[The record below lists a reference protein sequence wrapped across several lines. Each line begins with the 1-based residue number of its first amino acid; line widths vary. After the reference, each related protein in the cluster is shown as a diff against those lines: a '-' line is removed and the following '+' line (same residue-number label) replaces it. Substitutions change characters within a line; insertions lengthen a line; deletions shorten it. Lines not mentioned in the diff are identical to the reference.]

1 MGFQCQCHKVNDK
14 YKDHSG
20 HVVTSDLLIIPNENL
35 KQDFKRGTKY
45 RPYANAFEHED
56 SQSSPCKDTGD
67 TKELLKWPLR
77 TYITAS
83 SEMNEIDPQRY
94 KQWQKIVERKIDE
107 RIVTID
113 QQNRDRQQQ
122 QAGEQTAIE
131 REQKEEEKTKALKAL
146 KKRYAVLVA
155 DKAAS
160 TYVIHRKVHLAK
172 QLM

>member
-20 HVVTSDLLIIPNENL
+20 HVVTPDLSIIPNEDL
-35 KQDFKRGTKY
+35 KQDFKRGPKY

-67 TKELLKWPLR
+67 AKELLKWSLR
-77 TYITAS
+77 TYIAAS
-83 SEMNEIDPQRY
+83 SEMNEIDPKRY
-94 KQWQKIVERKIDE
+94 KQWQKIMERKIDE
-107 RIVTID
+107 RIATVD

-131 REQKEEEKTKALKAL
+131 REQKEEEKTKAFKEL
-146 KKRYAVLVA
+146 KK
-155 DKAAS
+155 
-160 TYVIHRKVHLAK
+160 
-172 QLM
+172 